1 MLRNGAWGFLSF
13 SLLREL
19 CQNPHLSSDSG
30 YSIMRFM
37 KRMLQVVLFLLA
49 AVVAQAWQQV
59 NEGAPEPPREFRAV
73 WVSTVYNLDWPSR
86 AGLTASQQKQELLA
100 ILNKAVQL
108 KLNAVILQ
116 VRPNGDAIYASNI
129 EPWSA
134 WLSGPGVNPGYDP
147 LAFAVQEAH
156 RRGLEL
162 HAWFNP
168 FRATISGRPV
178 GRNHISRLQPSL
190 LKKAGSTTILNPSS
204 SKAQQHVL
212 AVILDVVRRYDIDGV
227 HLDDYFYPYPPN
239 NNISDGKSPSQR
251 RAAIDSFVQRLYS
264 SVKSTKP
271 WVRVGISPFGIWQ
284 PGYPADVKAGVNA
297 YEHLACDAR
306 KWLANGWVDY
316 LAPQLYWPIEGDQ
329 SFTSLMSWWSA
340 INPRRPVWPG
350 IASARIH
357 GKEDGRP
364 ASEIGRQVDF
374 SRSLARQSAGQL
386 FWSWR
391 SIGSNLGGVQSHLAR
406 RYTTYAVPPAMPWC
420 GNVHPARPAVQAI
433 NNGSSIALAW
443 NPPDKSARKWV
454 IQVGKGNIWRT
465 VCILPG
471 GQRKVTLP
479 IKLISSAD
487 RIAIRPISACGNSGS
502 PAVLA
507 R

>member
-1 MLRNGAWGFLSF
+1 
-13 SLLREL
+13 
-19 CQNPHLSSDSG
+19 
-30 YSIMRFM
+30 M
-37 KRMLQVVLFLLA
+37 KKLLLA
-49 AVVAQAWQQV
+49 FLYLATAALASAWQQV
-59 NEGAPEPPREFRAV
+59 NEDAPEPAREFRAV

-86 AGLTASQQKQELLA
+86 AGLSAAEQKQELLA

-116 VRPNGDAIYASNI
+116 IRPNGDAFYKSSL

-178 GRNHISRLQPSL
+178 GRNHISRRQPGL

-204 SKAQQHVL
+204 SAAQQHVL
-212 AVILDVVRRYDIDGV
+212 NVILDVVRRYDIDGV

-239 NNISDGKSPSQR
+239 HNISDGKSPAQR
-251 RAAIDSFVQRLYS
+251 RAAIDSFVQKLYTG
-264 SVKSTKP
+264 VKKTKP

-284 PGYPADVKAGVNA
+284 PGYPEGVKAGVNA

-306 KWLANGWVDY
+306 KWLAHGWVDY
-316 LAPQLYWPIEGDQ
+316 LAPQLYWRIDSEQ
-329 SFTSLMSWWSA
+329 SFPDLMRWWSS
-340 INPRRPVWPG
+340 INPARPVWPG
-350 IASARIH
+350 IASARINSS
-357 GKEDGRP
+357 EDPGRP
-364 ASEIGRQVDF
+364 ASEIDAQIDL
-374 SRSLARQSAGQL
+374 SRRLARQSAGQL

-391 SIGSNLGGVQSHLAR
+391 SIGKNAGGIQSYLAR
-406 RYTTYAVPPAMPWC
+406 RYTSYALPPAMPWS
-420 GNVHPARPAVQAI
+420 GRIRPARPTAQGRD
-433 NNGSSIALAW
+433 NGRTISLAW
-443 NPPDKSARKWV
+443 QPVDSSARKWA
-454 IQVGKGNIWRT
+454 IQAGSGRSWRT
-465 VCILPG
+465 VCVLPG
-471 GQRKVTLP
+471 GQSKVTLP
-479 IKLISSAD
+479 VGLIGNAA
-487 RIAIRPISACGNSGS
+487 RIAIRPISACGNSGT